1 MQKFEQRDNSGALFT
16 NDKKTEYQPDF
27 KGKCMVNGK
36 EMEVAV
42 WNKTSKAGRNFMSMS
57 FSERWVNP
65 NAEVEQPQ
73 EQPVQDLPSNDLPF

>member
-1 MQKFEQRDNSGALFT
+1 MSQFEQRDNSGALFT
-16 NDKKTEYQPDF
+16 NNKKAENHPDM

-42 WNKTSKAGRNFMSMS
+42 WKKVSVKGTEFMSMS
-57 FSERWVNP
+57 FSEPWVNP

-73 EQPVQDLPSNDLPF
+73 QSKPSSEMPF